1 MNLVSNNNNKIVQ
14 YNNKLVYFSA
24 SPYYPF
30 TPTTDIVPLAAF
42 NSGVDYL
49 YCKNFSLTSNAYLT
63 TTATFQN
70 ITVSDST
77 KLSFQQGGA
86 QTQRW
91 LIGGVYG
98 YEDGTKCIVDY
109 TPAPDKFKGVVM
121 FGPSSYYT
129 GSEENRPNMVA
140 MVANTQNNA
149 ISAANIQVGGHCT
162 NNNHFEFTTPLTS
175 DLYGVYGFVSNVDSG
190 GSYGGNML
198 IASAFTKSGFDFYCY
213 ATNKTNTIFNN
224 ANYQMVVIQ

>member
-1 MNLVSNNNNKIVQ
+1 MIIYGSNNH
-14 YNNKLVYFSA
+14 VYGQAGTYFGIA
-24 SPYYPF
+24 ITPF

-42 NSGVDYL
+42 NSGTNYL
-49 YCKNFSLTSNAYLT
+49 YCKNFSLSNVSNT

-70 ITVSDST
+70 ISVTDST
-77 KLSFQQGGA
+77 KLSFQEGGA
-86 QTQRW
+86 STAGR

-98 YEDGTKCIVDY
+98 YEGGTRCIVDW
-109 TPAPDKFKGVVM
+109 TPSRPVCRGAVM

-129 GSEENRPNMVA
+129 GAEENRPNMIA

-149 ISAANIQVGGHCT
+149 ISAANIQIGGQCT

-213 ATNKTNTIFNN
+213 KANNINTVFNN